1 MTAKPKIMV
10 TRHLPDAVEDRLRRD
25 FDPLLN
31 EADVPYPTSRI
42 VDLCRGCDGL
52 LVCPADAIDA
62 GLIDALPGGVKII
75 STFSVGFEHIDID
88 AARRHGIVATNTPG
102 VLTQATADLTILL
115 ILGATR
121 RAFEGQD
128 MIRRNAWSGWT
139 PTQLM
144 GTGLQGKRLGILGMG
159 RIGRAVAARARAFG
173 MEIHYH
179 SRNRLSPADEAATVF
194 HQTADGLLSVS
205 DVLSIH
211 CPLTA
216 ETKHF
221 LNHERIARLPEG
233 GVVVNSARGPIID
246 DEALIGALKSGRLAA
261 AGLDVFE
268 GEPEI
273 HPGYRELA
281 NVYLLPHLGSATL
294 ETRNAMGFRAL
305 DNLDAFFAG
314 KEPPDK
320 II

>member
-1 MTAKPKIMV
+1 MRAKILV

-25 FDPLLN
+25 FEPALN
-31 EADVPYPTSRI
+31 EADTAYPEARI
-42 VDLCRGCDGL
+42 IELCRGCDGL
-52 LVCPADAIDA
+52 LTCPADKISG
-62 GLIDALPGGVKII
+62 GLIDAVSGSVKII
-75 STFSVGFEHIDID
+75 STFSVGFEHIDL
-88 AARRHGIVATNTPG
+88 AAADRHGIAVTNTPG
-102 VLTQATADLTILL
+102 VLTQATADLAFLL

-128 MIRRNAWSGWT
+128 LIRRNAWFGWT

-179 SRNRLSPADEAATVF
+179 SRHRLSPADEAAAVF
-194 HQTADGLLSVS
+194 HQTADGLLQLS

-211 CPLTA
+211 CPLTD
-216 ETKHF
+216 ETRHF
-221 LNHERIARLPEG
+221 LNAQRIARLPEG
-233 GVVVNSARGPIID
+233 GVVVNSARGPVID

-273 HPGYRELA
+273 NPGYRELA

-294 ETRNAMGFRAL
+294 ETRNAMGFKAL

-314 KEPPDK
+314 KEPPDRV
-320 II
+320 I

>member
-1 MTAKPKIMV
+1 MRPKILV

-25 FDPLLN
+25 FEAVLN
-31 EADVPYPTSRI
+31 EADTAYPETRI
-42 VDLCRGCDGL
+42 IELCHGCDGL
-52 LVCPADAIDA
+52 LTCPTDSINA
-62 GLIDALPGGVKII
+62 GLIDAVSGGVKII
-75 STFSVGFEHIDID
+75 STFSVGFEHIDL
-88 AARRHGIVATNTPG
+88 AAAGRHGIVVTNTPG
-102 VLTQATADLTILL
+102 VLTQATADLAFLL

-128 MIRRNAWSGWT
+128 LIRRNAWSGWT

-179 SRNRLSPADEAATVF
+179 SRNRLGPADEAAAVF
-194 HQTADGLLSVS
+194 HQTADGLLGAS

-211 CPLTA
+211 CPLTD
-216 ETKHF
+216 ETRHF
-221 LNHERIARLPEG
+221 LNAERIARLPEG
-233 GVVVNSARGPIID
+233 CVVVNSARGPIID

-294 ETRNAMGFRAL
+294 ETRNAMGFKAL

-314 KEPPDK
+314 KEPPDRV
-320 II
+320 I